1 MNARSITKRVGLRA
15 LRGRAVVTFAGR
27 MVHAA
32 LVVALARQLPALAA
46 QPAADGGG
54 RAGAPLVV
62 GGASHVVVME
72 YEAWFGP
79 NAVTF
84 PPASLSPRPLLTSA
98 DMIPV
103 GGGYDSADPRV
114 IETHVKVLESMSVD
128 AVTLDLTNDVSCT
141 FDTGPDGLNPA
152 LLNPCAQ
159 TTAAGNRQFQ
169 LSLRQIAGN
178 VANLYH
184 AWSGLRTPLKI
195 VPLLGCQDNGCLTR
209 YSGTQAPTGFGPDPC
224 PAIAGLPAGNL
235 TGNPSVRGSTS
246 FEKEL
251 SFFADLMA
259 KYPALDVIYGGKPLV
274 LVFAPPGIDD
284 DACMMQGLQQL
295 ISASGLGSKF
305 TFRMVGGFFD
315 TDRTFWNEPAN
326 FTPTAPVPLEPGFG
340 AIWWSYDDRLNPKFS
355 YYPTYNPSPIY
366 RRVENFTA
374 TVADIGQDGW
384 GTWPSPCKAAPPKNP
399 PLTTCQ
405 PGTDYYVDDTLRN
418 QGGVPYSTFAH
429 FMAAARA
436 LDPIFLLIGQY
447 NEFSQPDEGWDA
459 NSTDDIEPAN
469 DGIGYGGVDAVGQEI
484 LRYKLA
490 IRRRRPR

>member
-1 MNARSITKRVGLRA
+1 
-15 LRGRAVVTFAGR
+15 
-27 MVHAA
+27 
-32 LVVALARQLPALAA
+32 
-46 QPAADGGG
+46 
-54 RAGAPLVV
+54 
-62 GGASHVVVME
+62 ME

-84 PPASLSPRPLLTSA
+84 PPASLSPRPLLASA

-159 TTAAGNRQFQ
+159 TTAAGNRQIQ

-274 LVFAPPGIDD
+274 LVFAPPGTDD

-374 TVADIGQDGW
+374 SVADIGQDGW

-429 FMAAARA
+429 FMTDARA

-469 DGIGYGGVDAVGQEI
+469 DGIGYGGVNAVGQEI